1 MFTRTIV
8 LTTVAAAVGLGFMG
22 IVAGPA
28 AFDWYDGRHEE
39 ASSYV
44 TGATAKED
52 RTSVPRWLPDAAK
65 DVSYVMTTTGGDR
78 LLKAT
83 LPADG
88 LPATCEPVKAATT
101 PGKPA
106 LEASWF
112 PKGTSDKAGYRCDL
126 YYAYTDGHTL
136 YAWQQEEDWISSNK
150 SAASR

>member
-1 MFTRTIV
+1 MSTKTIV
-8 LTTVAAAVGLGFMG
+8 LTTVGAAVALGFIG
-22 IVAGPA
+22 VVAAPA

-52 RTSVPRWLPDAAK
+52 RASVPRWLPDEAK

-83 LPADG
+83 LPATE
-88 LPATCEPVKAATT
+88 PPPICKPVKPATT

-106 LEASWF
+106 LKATWF
-112 PKGTSDKAGYRCDL
+112 PKDTSARAAYHCDL
-126 YYAYTDGHTL
+126 YYAYTEGHTL
-136 YAWQQEEDWISSNK
+136 YAWQQNDDWIASNK
-150 SAASR
+150 AATGN